1 MQFEFIARKNNGG
14 YNDGDPPLPIP
25 NREVKPIS
33 ADDTAIPSGKVGSRQ
48 LIETFSQKWLEV
60 FFCAVLHLAPS
71 YPATLLTCHLLTLPS
86 LLRCTL
92 LTMLSFWC
100 PLIIST
106 AELPSFVGS
115 VHLTSVACS
124 SGSPDKSDHR
134 QTWNVDKNWS
144 PTNSVGRKIYLL
156 WNSQTPPT
164 LFRKHSERGWP
175 LLWNNFASQTPA
187 TPSRG
192 LSKAYRRL
200 LWITRRQ
207 NFFCQR
213 GKWIALSMD
222 FVTTILPINF
232 KFWLRSQ

>member
-60 FFCAVLHLAPS
+60 FFLCGIASCP
-71 YPATLLTCHLLTLPS
+71 LLTLPS
-86 LLRCTL
+86 LLCCTPL
-92 LTMLSFWC
+92 PQQLFWC

-134 QTWNVDKNWS
+134 QTWNVDKNGS
-144 PTNSVGRKIYLL
+144 PTNSVGRIIYLL

-192 LSKAYRRL
+192 LSKAYMRR

-207 NFFCQR
+207 NFFRQR
-213 GKWIALSMD
+213 GEQIAL
-222 FVTTILPINF
+222 FIILAGISLF
-232 KFWLRSQ
+232 SAL